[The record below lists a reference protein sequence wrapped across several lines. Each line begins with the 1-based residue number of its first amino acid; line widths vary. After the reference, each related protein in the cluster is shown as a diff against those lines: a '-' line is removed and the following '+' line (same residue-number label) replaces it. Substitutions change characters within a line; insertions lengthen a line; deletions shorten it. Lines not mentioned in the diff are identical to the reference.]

1 MPTKGQP
8 KKQQKPTKKE
18 QATIAK
24 LNLRLYRVILLCIE
38 ILILGWIALVN
49 NGIFGIYYELEAPFF
64 IIMAV
69 VFFVILLGVTFF
81 AKERNMLI
89 MCTIFL
95 IAAFIGA
102 AFVPSYIVYGET
114 LDGGEVKY
122 YTDFRTLYAPE
133 CEQAPD
139 GGCADD
145 PNEIVEHRN
154 VYWLKVNK

>member
-1 MPTKGQP
+1 MPTKGHP

-24 LNLRLYRVILLCIE
+24 LNLRLYRAIILCIE
-38 ILILGWIALVN
+38 VLILGWIALVN
-49 NGIFGIYYELEAPFF
+49 NGIFGIYYELEAPYF

-69 VFFVILLGVTFF
+69 VFFVILLGATFF

-95 IAAFIGA
+95 VAASIGA

-122 YTDFRTLYAPE
+122 YTDSKSLYVPT
-133 CEQAPD
+133 CEQASD
-139 GGCADD
+139 DSCTDD
-145 PNEIVEHRN
+145 PNEIIEHRN
-154 VYWLKVNK
+154 IYWLKVNK